1 VSEGETLKRW
11 RVNWSSVFLGIKAEM
26 LFDPVKAGAV
36 VIDGDRDGMN
46 IFAHADEFGLNPI
59 QGLGENADLGL
70 GLLVARGG
78 LDAHFLQKA
87 DGMVVGFFRH
97 ISNYIVLEQE
107 IPVPRKESGAYAPL
121 R

>member
-1 VSEGETLKRW
+1 
-11 RVNWSSVFLGIKAEM
+11 M
-26 LFDPVKAGAV
+26 LFDPVEAGAV

-46 IFAHADEFGLNPI
+46 IFAHADKFSLNAV

-78 LDAHFLQKA
+78 LDAHFLEKA
-87 DGMVVGFFRH
+87 DGMVFEVFRH
-97 ISNYIVLEQE
+97 VSNYIVFGQE
-107 IPVPRKESGAYAPL
+107 MPVPRKESGGHVPPP